1 MKLILENWRR
11 LIEAEEPSPEVESIL
26 QSMEE
31 MSIAELRVIWKAVAD
46 ITKRKRN
53 ELKAGFKK
61 GDRVQ
66 WTLKNGSL
74 IAGTVVRRGGKFVM
88 VQPDGDDRIWKKW
101 PDNLRKIE

>member
-1 MKLILENWRR
+1 MKNIMENWRR
-11 LIEAEEPSPEVESIL
+11 LIEGEESSPEVESIL

-31 MSIAELRVIWKAVAD
+31 MSIVDLRVIWKAVAD

-66 WTLKNGSL
+66 WTLKNGSP

-101 PDNLRKIE
+101 PDNLRKVE